1 MNYLAE
7 IFNSENVSLIYS
19 FIERYPEAI
28 LLVGFF
34 VFLLIQGKF
43 HAALMLV
50 FGVTLCFANYY
61 LFAQY
66 AIYSFSLPYAVACA
80 CISILLLMLILY
92 QLVQTA

>member
-1 MNYLAE
+1 LAQ
-7 IFNSENVSLIYS
+7 ISSSEYVSLAYG

-28 LLVGFF
+28 LLVGFLA
-34 VFLLIQGKF
+34 FLLIQGKF

-50 FGVTLCFANYY
+50 FGITLCFANYY

-66 AIYSFSLPYAVACA
+66 AIYTFSLPYAVACA
-80 CISILLLMLILY
+80 CISVVLLVLIVY